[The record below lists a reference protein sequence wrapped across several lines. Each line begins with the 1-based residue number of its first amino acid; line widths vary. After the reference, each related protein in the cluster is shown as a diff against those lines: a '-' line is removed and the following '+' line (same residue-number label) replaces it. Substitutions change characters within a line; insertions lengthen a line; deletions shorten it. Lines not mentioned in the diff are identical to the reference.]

1 MPLKTHATGTLIA
14 TCLLVACAEGPS
26 EPFGAATDIPS
37 FARVPGDPG
46 AAADRQ
52 LYQVRLGAEPES
64 RSEGIMRIEIVGGYI
79 AVTVHAAGLMPGLH
93 IPQHIHLNPT
103 CNPGGGIL
111 LNLDAGLTVP
121 GEGAGTGT
129 AYPVSNDAGVVNY
142 HAQRSLT
149 DLRAAV
155 QTYRSVTLATTDEL
169 ISWLNLEERNGH
181 MHVAVG
187 PPFPAV
193 NCGEVVRLN

>member
-1 MPLKTHATGTLIA
+1 MIA
-14 TCLLVACAEGPS
+14 PSVFGGLRVELVRAVPANLLP
-26 EPFGAATDIPS
+26 PRT
-37 FARVPGDPG
+37 
-46 AAADRQ
+46 
-52 LYQVRLGAEPES
+52 S
-64 RSEGIMRIEIVGGYI
+64 R
-79 AVTVHAAGLMPGLH
+79 
-93 IPQHIHLNPT
+93 T

-129 AYPVSNDAGVVNY
+129 AYPMSNHAGVVNY
-142 HAQRSLT
+142 QARRSLT

-169 ISWLNLEERNGH
+169 ISWLNLGERNGH